1 MASSMKSTKINSSHI
16 VVLVCGILLGAIPVA
31 ITAQNELKF
40 QRLRKLR
47 LEIYLRELVN
57 EIDQIQGPN
66 EADLAALREIADQ
79 VKMKLDS
86 KSVDSNEVKP

>member
-16 VVLVCGILLGAIPVA
+16 VIFVCGILLGAIPVA

-40 QRLRKLR
+40 QRLRQKMYKYHL
-47 LEIYLRELVN
+47 LKLVN
-57 EIDQIQGPN
+57 EIDQIQSPN
-66 EADLAALREIADQ
+66 EADLAALREIAGQ